1 MPDWAVTVISSV
13 VSLIVGLFGGITI
26 DRVYIQKRKN
36 SIKNKGDNNTNI
48 IGDNN
53 VNKKQGQQ

>member
-13 VSLIVGLFGGITI
+13 VSLIVGLLGGITI
-26 DRVYIQKRKN
+26 DRVYIQKKKY
-36 SIKNKGDNNTNI
+36 SIKSKGDNNTNI

-53 VNKKQGQQ
+53 VNKK

>member
-1 MPDWAVTVISSV
+1 MPEWAVTVISSV
-13 VSLIVGLFGGITI
+13 VSLIVGLLGGITI

-36 SIKNKGDNNTNI
+36 SIKNYGNNNTNI

-53 VNKKQGQQ
+53 VNKK